1 MNIQAIQMFA
11 AGLGL
16 LGLGLLLGVI
26 FYPKLKN
33 EKQGYPFENELEAAL
48 LPYLFQAIC
57 AAFKAS
63 QEMVAAGNEALDGVS
78 KKAIADA
85 VYDLLPAYV
94 GGIPVGLI
102 KVVVSR
108 ERLQELAQAA
118 YDKFG
123 GASNPSIS
131 MTSQALQLQLIPMV
145 ASFQIYLSRSICLN
159 NL

>member
-1 MNIQAIQMFA
+1 MNIQAIQMYA
-11 AGLGL
+11 AG

-26 FYPKLKN
+26 FYSKLKN
-33 EKQGYPFENELEAAL
+33 EKQGYPFENELEVAL

-78 KKAIADA
+78 KKAIAEA
-85 VYDLLPAYV
+85 AYDLLPANI

-108 ERLQELAQAA
+108 ERFQELVQAA
-118 YDKFG
+118 YDKFDENFH
-123 GASNPSIS
+123 AWQDDLAIEFERWK
-131 MTSQALQLQLIPMV
+131 QLQTQP
-145 ASFQIYLSRSICLN
+145 A
-159 NL
+159 

>member
-63 QEMVAAGNEALDGVS
+63 QEMAAAGNEALDGLS

-85 VYDLLPAYV
+85 VYDLLPDKI
-94 GGIPVGLI
+94 GGIPVGMI
-102 KVVVSR
+102 KLLVSR
-108 ERLQELAQAA
+108 ARFEELVQAA
-118 YDKFG
+118 YDNFD
-123 GASNPSIS
+123 
-131 MTSQALQLQLIPMV
+131 V
-145 ASFQIYLSRSICLN
+145 SFHGW
-159 NL
+159 